1 MALGFKNC
9 FVNVLVLLLVWHV
22 NNWWQKTKTSN
33 YVPNSWTELT
43 TQWLLLSPV
52 SLCTPLQLFIKK
64 SGSKHKP
71 YRPTLYV
78 LTQLGKMRHQRMYFC
93 FFYCSNH
100 VDELQ
105 MPRVSHLSEGQAV
118 LVCLLVFE
126 LKVVQSFALRRRLR
140 QRLDDLDKVGG
151 EEAVDSAHLA
161 VVPVLVHLP
170 AQDDDVTLAELEVSG
185 FLAVI
190 VVERFGT
197 RELWYTLKAERS
209 RVNTRPPNSWPEVDW
224 LIGHHCDSPVNW
236 LTGQLIHQV
245 TL

>member
-1 MALGFKNC
+1 
-9 FVNVLVLLLVWHV
+9 
-22 NNWWQKTKTSN
+22 
-33 YVPNSWTELT
+33 
-43 TQWLLLSPV
+43 
-52 SLCTPLQLFIKK
+52 
-64 SGSKHKP
+64 
-71 YRPTLYV
+71 
-78 LTQLGKMRHQRMYFC
+78 
-93 FFYCSNH
+93 
-100 VDELQ
+100 

-161 VVPVLVHLP
+161 MVPVLVHLP

-197 RELWYTLKAERS
+197 WELWYTLKVERS
-209 RVNTRPPNSWPEVDW
+209 RVNTRPP
-224 LIGHHCDSPVNW
+224 SPDQKS
-236 LTGQLIHQV
+236 TD
-245 TL
+245 